1 MHTPQPTLDDLV
13 DRVQHAYPAIWFA
26 CHTAHRTRGA
36 PHDSG
41 LTDREATILAH
52 IPSAGIDPAELTV
65 HLGMAKSS
73 LSAHLSRLESLG
85 LIVAD
90 AVPGDKRR
98 KRLSLTAEGRRVKR
112 NASPLATERVAALLR
127 NLEEADRAQAVAG
140 LCLLAEAAQR
150 TRSQSTDAHP
160 GVHVVEDTAP

>member
-1 MHTPQPTLDDLV
+1 MQTPQPTLDDLV

-26 CHTAHRTRGA
+26 CHTEHRTRGA

-41 LTDREATILAH
+41 LNDREATILAH
-52 IPSAGIDPAELTV
+52 IPSTGIDPAELTA

-85 LIVAD
+85 LIAAD

-98 KRLSLTAEGRRVKR
+98 KRLVLTADGRRVKR
-112 NASPLATERVAALLR
+112 DASPLATERVADLLR
-127 NLEEADRAQAVAG
+127 GLDEADRVQAVTG
-140 LCLLAEAAQR
+140 LCLLAEAARR
-150 TRSQSTDAHP
+150 TRTPATDAHRRE
-160 GVHVVEDTAP
+160 HAMEDTAS